1 MKLFLYLVALLTGV
15 VGAQSAEASPAAAE
29 TSYARVLGSV
39 QALQQA
45 GQQERAKALA
55 IRPKWNM
62 RANLVAMF
70 HAFSLPVAPGYSR
83 ADRLRE

>member
-15 VGAQSAEASPAAAE
+15 VGAQSAEASPAAARI
-29 TSYARVLGSV
+29 SYARVLENV

-45 GQQERAKALA
+45 GQQERAQALA
-55 IRPKWNM
+55 LHPKWNM
-62 RANLVAMF
+62 RANLAAPF
-70 HAFSLPVAPGYSR
+70 QPFEILIAPGYSR